1 MKRNLFLTNISIII
15 LFISCSICEEKT
27 DTYSRLN
34 DFDKIVLNYSSDTE
48 LKYLKNKS
56 EEIDFKIPKT
66 LN

>member
-15 LFISCSICEEKT
+15 LFIACSTCEEKT

-34 DFDKIVLNYSSDTE
+34 DFDKTVLNYSSDTE

>member
-1 MKRNLFLTNISIII
+1 MKRNFFLTTISIII
-15 LFISCSICEEKT
+15 LFVVCSTRKEKT

-34 DFDKIVLNYSSDTE
+34 DFDKTVLNYSSDTE